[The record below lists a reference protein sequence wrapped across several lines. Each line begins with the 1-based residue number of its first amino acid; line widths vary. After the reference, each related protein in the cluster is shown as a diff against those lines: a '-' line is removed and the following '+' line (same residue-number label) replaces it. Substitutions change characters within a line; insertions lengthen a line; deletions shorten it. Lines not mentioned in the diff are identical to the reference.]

1 MGHPSD
7 NYIRWLL
14 AKGWANGSESHKTIQ
29 VTLKRYGLL
38 DISEEAF
45 EMIKDQFSPPQTF
58 FFQNRKHPATVAF
71 MREQKIYALWAPKA
85 DEKFAIDLLRLPL
98 VRETLQILLMG
109 RVDPEDI
116 ATRVAGKYKAA
127 VTARTVQTYAHYFWN
142 VDLCGF
148 TEWSAMLHGNPLRDS
163 YLAALV
169 GSPNQALYRA
179 GFSPQINGKQALRET
194 HRALA
199 MRIDAT
205 RRFPD
210 TRDTALMLSALTKSL
225 LDVHTALHGEGAGME
240 EMMREFLK
248 FKMQRQKMPEGQVSN
263 VVPIRDLAKT
273 GNYSGSGKKELAA
286 KTEEEVGDDRT

>member
-1 MGHPSD
+1 MNHPSEY
-7 NYIRWLL
+7 YIRWLL
-14 AKGWANGSESHKTIQ
+14 AKGWANGSESHKTVQ

-38 DISEEAF
+38 DVSEEAF
-45 EMIKDQFSPPQTF
+45 EMIRDQFSPPAAF
-58 FFQNRKHPATVAF
+58 FFQNRKHPATAAF
-71 MREQKIYALWAPKA
+71 MREQKIHTLWAPKA
-85 DEKFAIDLLRLPL
+85 DEKIAIDLLRLPL
-98 VRETLQILLMG
+98 VREALQILLMG
-109 RVDPEDI
+109 RVEPKDI
-116 ATRVAGKYKAA
+116 ATRISGRYKVE
-127 VTARTVQTYAHYFWN
+127 VTERTIQTYAHYFWN
-142 VDLCGF
+142 IDLCGF
-148 TEWSAMLHGNPLRDS
+148 EEWSKLLYGHPLRDS
-163 YLAALV
+163 YLASLV

-248 FKMQRQKMPEGQVSN
+248 FKMQRQKIAEGHASN
-263 VVPIRDLAKT
+263 VVPIRELARG
-273 GNYSGSGKKELAA
+273 GNFSGSGKKELAA
-286 KTEEEVGDDRT
+286 PKEEPTDGGT